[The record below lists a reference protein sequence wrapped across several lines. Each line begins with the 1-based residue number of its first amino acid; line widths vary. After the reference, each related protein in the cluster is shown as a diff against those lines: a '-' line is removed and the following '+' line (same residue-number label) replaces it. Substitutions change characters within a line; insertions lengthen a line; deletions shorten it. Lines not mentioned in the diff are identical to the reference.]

1 MNLFYKIWMDSVNNE
16 NSYARVDV
24 HWSDVPGRDE
34 AWKVETIR
42 NTSIDQF
49 RQEFECLDG
58 DTEINILIDGISKK
72 VAIKEFHKEYNVTES
87 QLYNIITGK
96 RNVL

>member
-1 MNLFYKIWMDSVNNE
+1 MLITSTPNGMNLFYKIWMDSVNNE

-42 NTSIDQF
+42 NTSVDQF
-49 RQEFECLDG
+49 RQEFESFASDTIINTSVG
-58 DTEINILIDGISKK
+58 DITVENLWSILQNESK
-72 VAIKEFHKEYNVTES
+72 
-87 QLYNIITGK
+87 G
-96 RNVL
+96 